1 MRYPPIMRYHDGGEL
16 TAEDDQPGA
25 GAASRAELIEA
36 LDQRLEETKLFRNRG
51 CREPLAAGAG
61 RRGPVGAGHTGSGR
75 CSLHVKVRIRVG
87 HRDAVGRFDRL
98 LAIQHVLQSACWC
111 RKTSST
117 ATSMPHRCRSTRAS
131 PSRSQSR
138 SAAPSVARSR
148 RRVCP
153 LLSGRGMKISLRSKS
168 ACARLTLVSFND
180 WKMRCALSP
189 LPQKSYWPRCWVKCA
204 ACIPVPHRGHVA
216 VGRSHGSGQGA

>member
-36 LDQRLEETKLFRNRG
+36 WTSDWRRPNSSGTADVANRWRRERAAEGRSALATRGAGGARYTSRSGYGLVTETRSDVSIAFSPSSMFSSR
-51 CREPLAAGAG
+51 PAGAG
-61 RRGPVGAGHTGSGR
+61 RR
-75 CSLHVKVRIRVG
+75 
-87 HRDAVGRFDRL
+87 RL
-98 LAIQHVLQSACWC
+98 
-111 RKTSST
+111 T

-153 LLSGRGMKISLRSKS
+153 LLW
-168 ACARLTLVSFND
+168 A
-180 WKMRCALSP
+180 
-189 LPQKSYWPRCWVKCA
+189 
-204 ACIPVPHRGHVA
+204 
-216 VGRSHGSGQGA
+216 GA